1 MHTKFMSRKVLRMSQ
16 LKQILKLHQSGL
28 SNRQIAKELGIYKGT
43 VNSYLSKIKAGKL
56 DIDELLSLEDPVL
69 EGRFHAG
76 NPAYLEERFNEL
88 KQMLP
93 YFEKELKRKHVT
105 VKLLWEEYLERYPDG
120 YRYSQFC
127 FHLNQL
133 RVARKPSGILVHQ
146 PAERLFIDFAGD
158 ALFYVDRE
166 TGEAIKVYVFVATL
180 PYSDYGFAMAVP
192 SQNTE
197 NFLYALSCCLQS
209 LGGVPKIVV
218 PDNLKAAVIKTDRYE
233 PDLNQVME
241 DFSNHYGFAVLATRP
256 RAPKDKALV
265 ENQVHLVYQRV
276 YARLRNHVFFSLGHV
291 NEALREKVRLHN
303 QTRMQQRDYSREEC
317 FLAEEKELLKP
328 LPPTGF
334 DIRYYASL
342 RVQQNSCIYL
352 ARDKHYYSVPYTFTG
367 EKAEVVYTRTLV
379 QVYCKAELVAT
390 HQRSIGF
397 GYTIQRGHMAS
408 NHQHY
413 MDRSPAYYMDLAR
426 KRSEGLLRLM
436 EVMFAKE
443 ETPEVLYKRC
453 DGLLSLQR
461 KTDPLCFEEACQVA
475 VANGILSYRFVRNR
489 IENRVTGDEPVTTKK
504 LPQHENIRGDYQ

>member
-1 MHTKFMSRKVLRMSQ
+1 MLKNFMSRKVLRMSQ
-16 LKQILKLHQSGL
+16 LKQILKLHQNGL

-43 VNSYLSKIKAGKL
+43 VNSYISKIKAEKL
-56 DIDELLSLEDPVL
+56 DIEGLLVLEDPVL

-105 VKLLWEEYLERYPDG
+105 VKLLWEEYLERYPGG

-146 PAERLFIDFAGD
+146 PAEQLFIDFAGD
-158 ALFYVDRE
+158 TLFYVDRE

-241 DFSNHYGFAVLATRP
+241 DFSNHYGFAVLATRS
-256 RAPKDKALV
+256 RAPKDKANVKIIVMWMLPL
-265 ENQVHLVYQRV
+265 NI
-276 YARLRNHVFFSLGHV
+276 
-291 NEALREKVRLHN
+291 
-303 QTRMQQRDYSREEC
+303 
-317 FLAEEKELLKP
+317 LL
-328 LPPTGF
+328 
-334 DIRYYASL
+334 IS
-342 RVQQNSCIYL
+342 S
-352 ARDKHYYSVPYTFTG
+352 
-367 EKAEVVYTRTLV
+367 
-379 QVYCKAELVAT
+379 
-390 HQRSIGF
+390 
-397 GYTIQRGHMAS
+397 
-408 NHQHY
+408 
-413 MDRSPAYYMDLAR
+413 
-426 KRSEGLLRLM
+426 
-436 EVMFAKE
+436 
-443 ETPEVLYKRC
+443 
-453 DGLLSLQR
+453 
-461 KTDPLCFEEACQVA
+461 
-475 VANGILSYRFVRNR
+475 
-489 IENRVTGDEPVTTKK
+489 
-504 LPQHENIRGDYQ
+504 